1 MALIAE
7 RRRTRTPADAL
18 VRSLLTTLFFLAPA
32 LVVRCAGLHPMPLVS
47 LVVYGA
53 AVVAASFLLAWA
65 AEAASSTCPVAWPSR
80 SWPSSRC

>member
-18 VRSLLTTLFFLAPA
+18 LRSLLTTLIFIAPA
-32 LVVRCAGLHPMPLVS
+32 LVVRCAGLHPAPVVS

-65 AEAASSTCPVAWPSR
+65 AEAAQIDVSGVWPS
-80 SWPSSRC
+80 PSSP